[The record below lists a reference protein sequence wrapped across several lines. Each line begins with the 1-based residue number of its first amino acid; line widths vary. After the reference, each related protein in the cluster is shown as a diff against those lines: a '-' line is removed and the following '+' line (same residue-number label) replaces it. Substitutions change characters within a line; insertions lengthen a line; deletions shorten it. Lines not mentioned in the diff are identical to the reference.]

1 MPWILPS
8 GKMCSCILCVMGWTW
23 PELGT
28 CLNTFSRC
36 SHTRPGQ
43 ESPLRLGHT
52 YTSLPTFSPLR
63 QRQALEGGLEAG
75 HWIKASRSFQR
86 QLPWKSWYSHP
97 CYEVIQSD
105 LFLQRHSPGSER
117 TNPCRKEVGRTGM
130 CVCWLG
136 RCPEVTGE
144 RAKTKPCWPWK
155 PGPSVPCWRHMDG
168 HGPVQAQPRRVGE
181 FVHVHIRAQLCMVG
195 VSAMGRHRVSLLH
208 VCSHPLLIS
217 KKGPQTKQ
225 TIYKYK
231 KKNHLKRQRLAKKAQ
246 KEMTGG
252 LWNLGKEAWG
262 RSSQNSRKH
271 QWLKKKPLYACITLL
286 K

>member
-1 MPWILPS
+1 MDTDLY
-8 GKMCSCILCVMGWTW
+8 
-23 PELGT
+23 
-28 CLNTFSRC
+28 
-36 SHTRPGQ
+36 RP
-43 ESPLRLGHT
+43 
-52 YTSLPTFSPLR
+52 
-63 QRQALEGGLEAG
+63 
-75 HWIKASRSFQR
+75 
-86 QLPWKSWYSHP
+86 
-97 CYEVIQSD
+97 
-105 LFLQRHSPGSER
+105 
-117 TNPCRKEVGRTGM
+117 N
-130 CVCWLG
+130 
-136 RCPEVTGE
+136 
-144 RAKTKPCWPWK
+144 
-155 PGPSVPCWRHMDG
+155 
-168 HGPVQAQPRRVGE
+168 RRVGE

-271 QWLKKKPLYACITLL
+271 Q
-286 K
+286 